1 METSFLHVLSVRPE
15 LFISSIERRN
25 IYWKLDVDLKYGF
38 HRPPSAALYLYYSR
52 FLLDVSDI
60 RAFLKLDPGRI
71 SYSWSNPIFDS
82 VFLLAGYPVSGQ
94 VARTDIQGTI
104 LTYSYDSSLT
114 FDGVF
119 FTLIFV
125 CWAGGWFYPPSF
137 NSWNQ

>member
-1 METSFLHVLSVRPE
+1 METSFLRVLSVRPE

-71 SYSWSNPIFDS
+71 SYSGSDRIIDS
-82 VFLLAGYPVSGQ
+82 VFLLAGYSVCGQ
-94 VARTDIQGTI
+94 VARTDILYMDIQETI

-119 FTLIFV
+119 FTLKFV
-125 CWAGGWFYPPSF
+125 CWAGG
-137 NSWNQ
+137 